1 MFLVLEVLDKLPTPR
16 QHLLTGLLLGATG
29 FFACLRWPK
38 ALWLAF
44 PLLGLVAWTRV
55 GEYTDSYVGPAIW
68 AEGGLR
74 YAAAVATTC
83 CLLLLPP
90 VLGARLT
97 SRHRH
102 RSADPATW
110 PPAPASLERARHRGN
125 VLLDIGLA
133 LIAVVLPEWLWP
145 PRTDDDAA
153 QRFLG
158 AVLLATLAILGL
170 LAFGAWLTGLLV
182 I

>member
-1 MFLVLEVLDKLPTPR
+1 M
-16 QHLLTGLLLGATG
+16 
-29 FFACLRWPK
+29 
-38 ALWLAF
+38 LA
-44 PLLGLVAWTRV
+44 
-55 GEYTDSYVGPAIW
+55 GPVS
-68 AEGGLR
+68 GGKVR
-74 YAAAVATTC
+74 
-83 CLLLLPP
+83 
-90 VLGARLT
+90 
-97 SRHRH
+97 
-102 RSADPATW
+102 
-110 PPAPASLERARHRGN
+110 N
-125 VLLDIGLA
+125 ILLDIGLV